1 MGYPLGLAPTTDG
14 TGLSPEDHQRVIWS
28 LFRSQAALIVRGG
41 EVTGTSGM
49 SYKVAPGVVYVPT
62 GEDRAVLVPFEGTTV
77 ATTAAPST
85 GSRVDFIHAGL
96 DGAAKVGP
104 SVPPGSALLGKRTI
118 TAGMTATSAA
128 ADSRLDRRYA
138 MLFGAS
144 MGRLGRWIDSSGWRA
159 VWPTTPRT
167 VYSLA
172 VNLSSDRLLDFRLTQ
187 SLASD
192 ATSSIVWEVWLD
204 QSLLFAPELAVSSIG
219 ESKTYTASE
228 WVLGGQHTITL
239 KARGGVNGGK
249 PVLHIGGGTEN
260 RPGNRFEVVDL
271 GLIW

>member
-1 MGYPLGLAPTTDG
+1 MGYPLGLAPTADG
-14 TGLSPEDHQRVIWS
+14 TGLTPEDHQRVIWS
-28 LFRSQAALIVRGG
+28 LFRSQDALIVRGG

-49 SYKVAPGVVYVPT
+49 SYAVASGVVYVPT
-62 GEDRAVLVPFEGTTV
+62 AADRAVLVPIDPVTV

-85 GSRVDFIHAGL
+85 GSRTDYIYAGI
-96 DGAAKVGP
+96 DGGVKVGP
-104 SVPPGSALLGKRTI
+104 SVPDGSALLGKRTI
-118 TAGMTATSAA
+118 TAGTTATSAA
-128 ADSRLDRRYA
+128 AESRLDRRYA